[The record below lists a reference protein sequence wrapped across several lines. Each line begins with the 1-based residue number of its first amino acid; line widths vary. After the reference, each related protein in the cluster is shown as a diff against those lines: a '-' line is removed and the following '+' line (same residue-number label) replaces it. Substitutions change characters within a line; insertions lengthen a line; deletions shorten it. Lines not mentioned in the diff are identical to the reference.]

1 MALFESYERR
11 INQIQP
17 VLEKYGMETI
27 EDAKVVC
34 ENLGIDPYTIVKE
47 TQPIAFENAGWAYT
61 LGAAIA
67 IKKGCKTAAD
77 AAEAIGE
84 GLQAF
89 CIPGSVA
96 DDRKVGL
103 GHGNLGAMLLRD
115 ETKNEQA
122 FTEGR
127 IIQLENMLKNAVVVD
142 ESEISTDI
150 VTVGSI
156 VKVMDFDFDEEV
168 EYSIVGSA
176 EADPMNFKISN
187 ESPVG
192 EGLMGKKVG
201 DVVEIEVPGGTTKF
215 EVLGIRR

>member
-1 MALFESYERR
+1 
-11 INQIQP
+11 
-17 VLEKYGMETI
+17 
-27 EDAKVVC
+27 
-34 ENLGIDPYTIVKE
+34 
-47 TQPIAFENAGWAYT
+47 
-61 LGAAIA
+61 
-67 IKKGCKTAAD
+67 
-77 AAEAIGE
+77 
-84 GLQAF
+84 
-89 CIPGSVA
+89 
-96 DDRKVGL
+96 
-103 GHGNLGAMLLRD
+103 
-115 ETKNEQA
+115 
-122 FTEGR
+122 
-127 IIQLENMLKNAVVVD
+127 MLKNAVVVD